1 LDTRHLSDVLTDLKS
16 QAEQFFSTAYADC
29 GEETTPSW
37 MLRNDGASAYWDQ
50 LTKETRALSQQTQ
63 ETLLNAITLLLPAI
77 KASPVLDSSDEKD
90 TGQCV
95 KRMRASLRLRNY
107 KSWNIEV
114 LADEDRV
121 LGVNP
126 PGQSDDEANAPAEAK
141 KTFFNCAEQLEGM
154 VQLLRIS
161 PTSIP
166 DGFAEKNPNLSQ
178 AYRPNTAF
186 IMMPINGDDPDNED
200 VCDAYKE
207 CFLQFGIVAIRAD
220 DIEHED
226 IITKKII
233 EQIKTSEFLVGDL
246 SHERPSVYYEIG
258 YAHSLGRRVIMYRKA
273 GTKIHFDL
281 AAYNCREYKNKKE
294 LKSLLLKRL
303 EDATNRKP
311 ENG

>member
-1 LDTRHLSDVLTDLKS
+1 MDTRHLSEALTDLKS
-16 QAEQFFSTAYADC
+16 QAEQFFSAAYADC
-29 GEETTPSW
+29 GEEITPSW

-50 LTKETRALSQQTQ
+50 LTQETRGLSQQTQ
-63 ETLLNAITLLLPAI
+63 ETLLNTITLLLPAI

-90 TGQCV
+90 TGQCA

-126 PGQSDDEANAPAEAK
+126 PGQSDDEASAPTEAK
-141 KTFFNCAEQLEGM
+141 KAFFNCAEQLEGM

-166 DGFAEKNPNLSQ
+166 NGFAEKNPNLSQ

-258 YAHSLGRRVIMYRKA
+258 YAHSLGRRVILYRKA

-303 EDATNRKP
+303 EEATNRKP
-311 ENG
+311 DQ